1 MGLSQALSIA
11 MSGLRATQAS
21 ISLVG
26 SNVANAETPGYVRK
40 TAIQVAGTNG
50 DYGSSVLLNGVDRQL
65 DQYLQTQLRTET
77 SGAAYADI
85 RATFL
90 ANLQNVYGNPAE
102 TGTIEDSF
110 NKLLTAFQGL
120 STSPDSQSARIGA
133 VAAAQTMAQ
142 TLNATTQGIQNLR
155 ANAEMGIN
163 DSIVTANNAMAQ
175 IAFINNQLQNNG
187 KTDAATA
194 SLLDQRDQYITQL
207 SALVDIRTVVN
218 DLNQVTV
225 FTNSGVQLVGTE
237 AAQLSFNPQGTIT
250 PNTLYNPTD
259 PTKSNVGT
267 ITINFPHGGS
277 YDLVSTNSIR
287 SGKIAAYLELR
298 DNTLVKA
305 QAQVDQFAA
314 AMSSALSDKTT
325 AGTAAPASVLPQAGY
340 DLDLTGLQSGNVIH
354 VTYKD
359 NTTGVTH
366 NLSIVRVDDP
376 SVLPLSNTATLDPN
390 DEVLGINFSGGMGS
404 VISQLNAALGT
415 SANLQFSNPSGST
428 LRVLDDGAPNRSD
441 VLAASVTTTI
451 SSLTSGNAQLPLFT
465 DNGGLYYRCDHRQ
478 RFAADRPCRA
488 HQRQSRTARR
498 SLARHCVLHQPVDG
512 CWRHHALRL
521 RPYAT
526 ADGQLSLLA
535 ANRHWHHGRAVHRH
549 ADQFCQAVHQPAGRS
564 GDRSQA
570 TRRRPGRGAEHLA
583 EKSDGRLGR
592 QYRRRNGASARAAE
606 CLLRQRARDVVHQA
620 DVRHAD
626 QRHMRVSCLSTAL
639 TAGLP
644 TSGPRSLT

>member
-1 MGLSQALSIA
+1 MGLSQALSTA

-21 ISLVG
+21 IALVG

-40 TAIQVAGTNG
+40 SIIQVAGMTG

-85 RATFL
+85 RSTYL
-90 ANLQNVYGNPAE
+90 QNLQNVYGNPSE
-102 TGTIEDSF
+102 TGTIEDAF

-120 STSPDSQSARIGA
+120 STSPDSQSARISA
-133 VAAAQTMAQ
+133 VSAAQNMAQ

-163 DSIVTANNAMAQ
+163 DSITTANNAMAQ

-207 SALVDIRTVVN
+207 SSLMDVRTVVN

-237 AAQLSFNPQGTIT
+237 AAQLSFNPQGTVT
-250 PNTLYNPTD
+250 PNTLYNSD
-259 PTKSNVGT
+259 PTKSNVGS

-325 AGTAAPASVLPQAGY
+325 AGVAAPASVLPQAGY
-340 DLDLTGLQSGNVIH
+340 DLDLTGLQSGNVMH

-359 NTTGVTH
+359 NTTGITH

-376 SVLPLSNTATLDPN
+376 SVLPLSNTSTLDPN
-390 DEVLGINFSGGMGS
+390 DEVLGVNFAGGMAS
-404 VISQLNAALGT
+404 VVSQLNAALGS

-428 LRVLDDGAPNRSD
+428 LRVLDDGAANRSD
-441 VLAASVTTTI
+441 VLAASVTTTM
-451 SSLTSGNAQLPLFT
+451 SSLTSGNPQLPLFT
-465 DNGGLYYRCDHRQ
+465 DNGGLFSGAITANGSQQTGLAGRISVNLGLLGDPSRAIVFSTNPLTAAGDTTRSDFILAQLQTGNYRYSPQ
-478 RFAADRPCRA
+478 TGIGTTGAPFTGTLTNFAKQFISQQGEA
-488 HQRQSRTARR
+488 
-498 SLARHCVLHQPVDG
+498 
-512 CWRHHALRL
+512 
-521 RPYAT
+521 AT
-526 ADGQLSLLA
+526 AAKQLSDGQSVVLNTLQKKVSDSSGVNIDDEMAHLLA
-535 ANRHWHHGRAVHRH
+535 LQNAYSANARVMSSIKQMY
-549 ADQFCQAVHQPAGRS
+549 DTLIQA
-564 GDRSQA
+564 
-570 TRRRPGRGAEHLA
+570 
-583 EKSDGRLGR
+583 
-592 QYRRRNGASARAAE
+592 
-606 CLLRQRARDVVHQA
+606 
-620 DVRHAD
+620 
-626 QRHMRVSCLSTAL
+626 M
-639 TAGLP
+639 
-644 TSGPRSLT
+644 

>member
-1 MGLSQALSIA
+1 

-21 ISLVG
+21 IALVG

-40 TAIQVAGTNG
+40 TIIQVAGMTG
-50 DYGSSVLLNGVDRQL
+50 DYGSSVLLNGVERHL

-77 SGAAYADI
+77 SGAVYAET
-85 RATFL
+85 RATYL

-120 STSPDSQSARIGA
+120 STSPDSQSARISA
-133 VAAAQTMAQ
+133 VSAAQTMAQ
-142 TLNATTQGIQNLR
+142 TLNATTQGIQSLR

-163 DSIVTANNAMAQ
+163 DSVTTANNAMAQ
-175 IAFINNQLQNNG
+175 IAFINIQLQSGG

-207 SALVDIRTVVN
+207 SELMDIRTVVN

-237 AAQLSFNPQGTIT
+237 AAKLSFNPQGTMT
-250 PNTLYNPTD
+250 PNTLYNSD

-267 ITINFPHGGS
+267 ITINFPRGGS
-277 YDLVSTNSIR
+277 YDMVSTNSIR

-314 AMSSALSDKTT
+314 SMASALSDKTT

-340 DLDLTGLQSGNVIH
+340 DLDLTGLQSGNVMH

-359 NTTGVTH
+359 NITGVTH

-376 SVLPLSNTATLDPN
+376 TVLPLSNTATLDPN
-390 DEVLGINFSGGMGS
+390 DEVVGINFSGGMAS
-404 VISQLNAALGT
+404 VVTQLNAALGST
-415 SANLQFSNPSGST
+415 ANLQFSNPSGST

-441 VLAASVTTTI
+441 VLSASVTTTM
-451 SSLTSGNAQLPLFT
+451 SSLTSGNPQLPLFT
-465 DNGGLYYRCDHRQ
+465 DNGGLFSAVRSPPTVRS
-478 RFAADRPCRA
+478 RPVSPAVSASISGCSAIPRA
-488 HQRQSRTARR
+488 PSCFPPAR
-498 SLARHCVLHQPVDG
+498 
-512 CWRHHALRL
+512 
-521 RPYAT
+521 
-526 ADGQLSLLA
+526 
-535 ANRHWHHGRAVHRH
+535 
-549 ADQFCQAVHQPAGRS
+549 
-564 GDRSQA
+564 
-570 TRRRPGRGAEHLA
+570 
-583 EKSDGRLGR
+583 
-592 QYRRRNGASARAAE
+592 
-606 CLLRQRARDVVHQA
+606 
-620 DVRHAD
+620 
-626 QRHMRVSCLSTAL
+626 
-639 TAGLP
+639 
-644 TSGPRSLT
+644 

>member
-1 MGLSQALSIA
+1 MGLSQALSTA

-21 ISLVG
+21 IALVG

-40 TAIQVAGTNG
+40 TIIQVAGMTG
-50 DYGSSVLLNGVDRQL
+50 DYGSSVLLNGVERHL

-77 SGAAYADI
+77 SGAVYAET
-85 RATFL
+85 RATYL

-120 STSPDSQSARIGA
+120 STSPDSQSARISA
-133 VAAAQTMAQ
+133 VSAAQTMAQ
-142 TLNATTQGIQNLR
+142 TLNATTQGIQSLR

-163 DSIVTANNAMAQ
+163 DSVTTANNAMAQ
-175 IAFINNQLQNNG
+175 IAFINNQLQRGG

-207 SALVDIRTVVN
+207 SELMDIRTVVN

-237 AAQLSFNPQGTIT
+237 AAKLSFNPQGTMT
-250 PNTLYNPTD
+250 PNTLYNSD

-267 ITINFPHGGS
+267 ITINFPRGGS
-277 YDLVSTNSIR
+277 YDMVSTNSIR

-314 AMSSALSDKTT
+314 SMASALSDKTT

-340 DLDLTGLQSGNVIH
+340 DLDLTGLQSGNVMR

-359 NTTGVTH
+359 NITGLTH

-376 SVLPLSNTATLDPN
+376 TVLPLSNTATLDPN
-390 DEVLGINFSGGMGS
+390 DEVVGINFSGGMAS
-404 VISQLNAALGT
+404 VVTQLNAALGST
-415 SANLQFSNPSGST
+415 ANLQFSNPSGST

-441 VLAASVTTTI
+441 VLSASVTTTM
-451 SSLTSGNAQLPLFT
+451 SSLTSGNPQLPLFT
-465 DNGGLYYRCDHRQ
+465 DNGGLFSGAITANGSQQTGLAGRISVNLGLLGD
-478 RFAADRPCRA
+478 P
-488 HQRQSRTARR
+488 SRTIVFSTSPLTPSGDTTR
-498 SLARHCVLHQPVDG
+498 SDFMLTQLQSGNYRYSPQTGIGTTGSPFTGTLTNFAKQFISQQG
-512 CWRHHALRL
+512 EA
-521 RPYAT
+521 AT
-526 ADGQLSLLA
+526 AAKQLADGQSVVLNTLQKKLTDTSGVNIDDEMAHLLA
-535 ANRHWHHGRAVHRH
+535 LQNAYSANARVMSSIKQMY
-549 ADQFCQAVHQPAGRS
+549 DTLIQA
-564 GDRSQA
+564 
-570 TRRRPGRGAEHLA
+570 
-583 EKSDGRLGR
+583 
-592 QYRRRNGASARAAE
+592 
-606 CLLRQRARDVVHQA
+606 
-620 DVRHAD
+620 
-626 QRHMRVSCLSTAL
+626 M
-639 TAGLP
+639 
-644 TSGPRSLT
+644 

>member
-1 MGLSQALSIA
+1 MGLSQALSTA

-40 TAIQVAGTNG
+40 TVIQVAGMTG

-85 RATFL
+85 RSSFL

-133 VAAAQTMAQ
+133 VSAAQTMAQ
-142 TLNATTQGIQNLR
+142 TLNATTQGIQSLR

-163 DSIVTANNAMAQ
+163 DSVTTANNAMAQ

-207 SALVDIRTVVN
+207 SALMDIRTVVN

-237 AAQLSFNPQGTIT
+237 AAQLSFNPQGTMT
-250 PNTLYNPTD
+250 PNTLYNSD
-259 PTKSNVGT
+259 PTKNNVGT
-267 ITINFPHGGS
+267 ISINFPHGGS
-277 YDLVSTNSIR
+277 YDMVSTNSIR

-298 DNTLVKA
+298 DHTLVKA

-325 AGTAAPASVLPQAGY
+325 DGTAAPASVLPQAGY
-340 DLDLTGLQSGNVIH
+340 DLDLAGLRSGNVIH

-390 DEVLGINFSGGMGS
+390 DEVLGVNFSGGMAS
-404 VISQLNAALGT
+404 VVSQLNAALGT

-441 VLAASVTTTI
+441 VLAASVTTTM

-465 DNGGLYYRCDHRQ
+465 DNGGIY
-478 RFAADRPCRA
+478 
-488 HQRQSRTARR
+488 
-498 SLARHCVLHQPVDG
+498 
-512 CWRHHALRL
+512 
-521 RPYAT
+521 
-526 ADGQLSLLA
+526 
-535 ANRHWHHGRAVHRH
+535 
-549 ADQFCQAVHQPAGRS
+549 S
-564 GDRSQA
+564 G
-570 TRRRPGRGAEHLA
+570 
-583 EKSDGRLGR
+583 
-592 QYRRRNGASARAAE
+592 
-606 CLLRQRARDVVHQA
+606 
-620 DVRHAD
+620 
-626 QRHMRVSCLSTAL
+626 AL
-639 TAGLP
+639 TANGPQQTGLAGRISVNLGLLGDP
-644 TSGPRSLT
+644 SRTIVFSTSPLTAAGDTTRSDFILTQLQSVNYRYSPQTGIGTTGAPFTGTLVNFAKQFISQQGEAATAAKQLSDGQSVVLNTLQQKVTDASGVNIDDEMAHLLALQNAYSANARVMSSIKQMYDTLIQAM

>member
-1 MGLSQALSIA
+1 MGLSQALAIA

-40 TAIQVAGTNG
+40 TVIQVAGTNG

-120 STSPDSQSARIGA
+120 STSPDSQSARISA

-163 DSIVTANNAMAQ
+163 DSITTANNAMAQ
-175 IAFINNQLQNNG
+175 IAFINNQLQASG

-207 SALVDIRTVVN
+207 SSLMDVRTVVN

-237 AAQLSFNPQGTIT
+237 AARLSFNPQGTIT
-250 PNTLYNPTD
+250 PNTLYNID

-267 ITINFPHGGS
+267 IAINFPHGGS
-277 YDLVSTNSIR
+277 YDLVATNSIR

-314 AMSSALSDKTT
+314 SMSSALSDKTT
-325 AGTAAPASVLPQAGY
+325 AGTAAPASVLPRAGY
-340 DLDLTGLQSGNVIH
+340 DLDLTGLQSGNVVH

-359 NTTGVTH
+359 NTTGITH

-376 SVLPLSNTATLDPN
+376 SVLPLSNTSTLDPN
-390 DEVLGINFSGGMGS
+390 DEVLGVNFAGGMAS
-404 VISQLNAALGT
+404 VVTQLNAALGA
-415 SANLQFSNPSGST
+415 SADLQFSNPSGST

-441 VLAASVTTTI
+441 VLAASVTTTM

-465 DNGGLYYRCDHRQ
+465 DNGGL
-478 RFAADRPCRA
+478 F
-488 HQRQSRTARR
+488 T
-498 SLARHCVLHQPVDG
+498 G
-512 CWRHHALRL
+512 
-521 RPYAT
+521 
-526 ADGQLSLLA
+526 
-535 ANRHWHHGRAVHRH
+535 
-549 ADQFCQAVHQPAGRS
+549 
-564 GDRSQA
+564 
-570 TRRRPGRGAEHLA
+570 
-583 EKSDGRLGR
+583 
-592 QYRRRNGASARAAE
+592 
-606 CLLRQRARDVVHQA
+606 
-620 DVRHAD
+620 
-626 QRHMRVSCLSTAL
+626 AL
-639 TAGLP
+639 TASGSQQTGLAGRISVNLGLLGDP
-644 TSGPRSLT
+644 SRTVVFSTSPLTPAGDTTRSDFVLTQLTSGTYRYSPQTGIGTTGAPFTGTLVNFAKQFISQQGEAATAAKQLSDGQSVVLNTLQKKVTDASGVNIDDEMAHLLALQNAYSANARVMSSIKQMYDTLIQAM

>member
-1 MGLSQALSIA
+1 MGLSQALSTA

-40 TAIQVAGTNG
+40 TIIQVAGLTG
-50 DYGSSVLLNGVDRQL
+50 DYGSSVLLNGVERHL

-77 SGAAYADI
+77 SGAVYAET
-85 RATFL
+85 RATYL

-120 STSPDSQSARIGA
+120 STSPDSQSARISA
-133 VAAAQTMAQ
+133 VSAAQTMAQ
-142 TLNATTQGIQNLR
+142 TLNATTQGIQSLR

-163 DSIVTANNAMAQ
+163 DSVTTANNAMAQ
-175 IAFINNQLQNNG
+175 IAFINIQLQSGG

-207 SALVDIRTVVN
+207 SEMMDIRTVVN

-237 AAQLSFNPQGTIT
+237 AAKLSFNPQGTMT
-250 PNTLYNPTD
+250 PNTLYSSD

-267 ITINFPHGGS
+267 ITINFPRGGS
-277 YDLVSTNSIR
+277 YDMVSTSSIR

-314 AMSSALSDKTT
+314 SMASALSDKTT

-340 DLDLTGLQSGNVIH
+340 DLDLTGLQSGNVMH

-359 NTTGVTH
+359 NITGVTH

-376 SVLPLSNTATLDPN
+376 TVLPLSNTATLDPN
-390 DEVLGINFSGGMGS
+390 DEVVGIDFSGGMAS
-404 VISQLNAALGT
+404 VVTQLNAALGST
-415 SANLQFSNPSGST
+415 ANLQFSNPSGST

-441 VLAASVTTTI
+441 VLSASVTTTM
-451 SSLTSGNAQLPLFT
+451 SSLTSGNPQLPLFT
-465 DNGGLYYRCDHRQ
+465 DNGGLFSGAITANGSQQTGLAGRISVNLGLLGD
-478 RFAADRPCRA
+478 P
-488 HQRQSRTARR
+488 SRTIVFSTSPLTAAGDTTR
-498 SLARHCVLHQPVDG
+498 SDFILTQLQSGNYRYSPQTGIGTTGSPFTGTLTNFAKQFISQQG
-512 CWRHHALRL
+512 EA
-521 RPYAT
+521 AT
-526 ADGQLSLLA
+526 AAKQLADGQSVVLNTLQKKVTDASGVNIDDEMAHLLA
-535 ANRHWHHGRAVHRH
+535 LQNAYSANARVMSSIKQMY
-549 ADQFCQAVHQPAGRS
+549 DTLIQA
-564 GDRSQA
+564 
-570 TRRRPGRGAEHLA
+570 
-583 EKSDGRLGR
+583 
-592 QYRRRNGASARAAE
+592 
-606 CLLRQRARDVVHQA
+606 
-620 DVRHAD
+620 
-626 QRHMRVSCLSTAL
+626 M
-639 TAGLP
+639 
-644 TSGPRSLT
+644 

>member
-1 MGLSQALSIA
+1 MGLSQALSTA
-11 MSGLRATQAS
+11 MSGLRATQAA

-40 TAIQVAGTNG
+40 SVIQVTGLTG

-102 TGTIEDSF
+102 SGTIEDSF

-120 STSPDSQSARIGA
+120 STSPDSQSARISA

-142 TLNATTQGIQNLR
+142 TLNATTQGIQSLR

-187 KTDAATA
+187 TTDAATA

-207 SALVDIRTVVN
+207 SSLVDIRTVVN

-250 PNTLYNPTD
+250 PNTLYNSD
-259 PTKSNVGT
+259 PAKNNVGT

-305 QAQVDQFAA
+305 QAQIDQFAA
-314 AMSSALSDKTT
+314 SMASALSDLTT
-325 AGTAAPASVLPQAGY
+325 DGTAAVSGAQTGF
-340 DLDLTGLQSGNVIH
+340 DLDLAGLQSGNIVH

-359 NTTGVTH
+359 NTTGITH

-376 SVLPLSNTATLDPN
+376 SVLPLSNTATLDPS
-390 DEVLGINFSGGMGS
+390 DEVLGIDFTGGMAS
-404 VISQLNAALGT
+404 VVSQLNAALGS

-441 VLAASVTTTI
+441 VLAASVTTTM

-465 DNGGLYYRCDHRQ
+465 DNGGVFSGAITANGSQQIGLAGRISVNLGLLGDPSRAIVFSTSPLTAAGDTTRANFVLAQLQTGNYRYSPQ
-478 RFAADRPCRA
+478 TGIGTTGAPFTGTLTNFAKQFISQQGEAA
-488 HQRQSRTARR
+488 TAAKQ
-498 SLARHCVLHQPVDG
+498 L
-512 CWRHHALRL
+512 
-521 RPYAT
+521 
-526 ADGQLSLLA
+526 ADGQSVVLNTLQKKVTDASGVNIDDEMAHLLA
-535 ANRHWHHGRAVHRH
+535 LQNAYSANARVMSSIKQMY
-549 ADQFCQAVHQPAGRS
+549 DTLIQA
-564 GDRSQA
+564 
-570 TRRRPGRGAEHLA
+570 
-583 EKSDGRLGR
+583 
-592 QYRRRNGASARAAE
+592 
-606 CLLRQRARDVVHQA
+606 
-620 DVRHAD
+620 
-626 QRHMRVSCLSTAL
+626 M
-639 TAGLP
+639 
-644 TSGPRSLT
+644 

>member
-1 MGLSQALSIA
+1 MGLSQALAIA

-40 TAIQVAGTNG
+40 TVIQVAGTNG

-85 RATFL
+85 RSTYL
-90 ANLQNVYGNPAE
+90 ANLQNVYGNPSE

-142 TLNATTQGIQNLR
+142 TLNAATQGIQSLR

-163 DSIVTANNAMAQ
+163 DSITTANNAMAQ
-175 IAFINNQLQNNG
+175 IAFINNQLQSNG

-207 SALVDIRTVVN
+207 SSLMDIRTVVN

-237 AAQLSFNPQGTIT
+237 AARLSFNPQGTIT
-250 PNTLYNPTD
+250 PNTLYNSD

-267 ITINFPHGGS
+267 IAINFPHGGS

-305 QAQVDQFAA
+305 QAQIDQFAA
-314 AMSSALSDKTT
+314 SMASALSDKTT
-325 AGTAAPASVLPQAGY
+325 AGAAAPASVLPQAGY
-340 DLDLTGLQSGNVIH
+340 DLDLTGLQSGNVMH

-359 NTTGVTH
+359 NTTGITH

-390 DEVLGINFSGGMGS
+390 DEVLGINFAGGMAS
-404 VISQLNAALGT
+404 VVSQLNAALGS

-441 VLAASVTTTI
+441 VLSASVTTTM
-451 SSLTSGNAQLPLFT
+451 SSLTSGNPQLPLFT
-465 DNGGLYYRCDHRQ
+465 DNGGL
-478 RFAADRPCRA
+478 F
-488 HQRQSRTARR
+488 T
-498 SLARHCVLHQPVDG
+498 G
-512 CWRHHALRL
+512 
-521 RPYAT
+521 
-526 ADGQLSLLA
+526 
-535 ANRHWHHGRAVHRH
+535 
-549 ADQFCQAVHQPAGRS
+549 
-564 GDRSQA
+564 
-570 TRRRPGRGAEHLA
+570 
-583 EKSDGRLGR
+583 
-592 QYRRRNGASARAAE
+592 
-606 CLLRQRARDVVHQA
+606 
-620 DVRHAD
+620 
-626 QRHMRVSCLSTAL
+626 AL
-639 TAGLP
+639 TASGSQQTGLAGRISVNLGLLGDP
-644 TSGPRSLT
+644 SRTVVFSTSPLTASGDTTRSDFILTQLTSGNYRYSPQTGIGTTAAPFTGTLVNFAKQFISQQGEAATAAKQLSDGQSVVLNTLQKKVTDASGVNIDDEMAHLLALQNAYSANARVMSSIKQMYDTLIQAM

>member
-1 MGLSQALSIA
+1 MGLSQALAIA

-40 TAIQVAGTNG
+40 TIIQVAGTNG

-90 ANLQNVYGNPAE
+90 GNLQNVYGNPAE

-120 STSPDSQSARIGA
+120 STSPDSQSARISA

-163 DSIVTANNAMAQ
+163 DSITTANNAMAQ
-175 IAFINNQLQNNG
+175 IAFINNQLQASG

-207 SALVDIRTVVN
+207 SSLMDVRTVVN
-218 DLNQVTV
+218 NLNQVTV

-237 AAQLSFNPQGTIT
+237 AAKLSFNPQGTIT
-250 PNTLYNPTD
+250 PNTLYNID
-259 PTKSNVGT
+259 PAKSNVGT
-267 ITINFPHGGS
+267 IAINFPHGGS

-314 AMSSALSDKTT
+314 SMSSALSDKTT
-325 AGTAAPASVLPQAGY
+325 AGVAAPASVLPQTGY
-340 DLDLTGLQSGNVIH
+340 DLDLAGLQSGNVIR
-354 VTYKD
+354 VSYRN

-376 SVLPLSNTATLDPN
+376 SVLPLSNTSTLDPN
-390 DEVLGINFSGGMGS
+390 DEVLGVNFAGGMAS
-404 VISQLNAALGT
+404 VVTQLNAALGA
-415 SANLQFSNPSGST
+415 SADLQFSNPSGST

-441 VLAASVTTTI
+441 VLAASVTTTM

-465 DNGGLYYRCDHRQ
+465 DNGGLFSGALTANGSQQTGLAGRISVNLGLLGD
-478 RFAADRPCRA
+478 P
-488 HQRQSRTARR
+488 SRTVVFSTSPLTPAGDTTR
-498 SLARHCVLHQPVDG
+498 SDFVLTQLQSGSYRYSPQTGIGTTGAPFTGTLVNFAKQFISQQG
-512 CWRHHALRL
+512 EA
-521 RPYAT
+521 AT
-526 ADGQLSLLA
+526 AAKQLADGQSVVLNTLQKKVTDASGVNIDDEMAHLLA
-535 ANRHWHHGRAVHRH
+535 LQNAYSANARVMSSIKQMY
-549 ADQFCQAVHQPAGRS
+549 DTLIQA
-564 GDRSQA
+564 
-570 TRRRPGRGAEHLA
+570 
-583 EKSDGRLGR
+583 
-592 QYRRRNGASARAAE
+592 
-606 CLLRQRARDVVHQA
+606 
-620 DVRHAD
+620 
-626 QRHMRVSCLSTAL
+626 M
-639 TAGLP
+639 
-644 TSGPRSLT
+644 

>member
-1 MGLSQALSIA
+1 MGLSQALSTA

-21 ISLVG
+21 IALVG

-40 TAIQVAGTNG
+40 TVIQVAGMTG

-65 DQYLQTQLRTET
+65 DEYLQRQLRTET

-85 RATFL
+85 RSTYL

-102 TGTIEDSF
+102 AGTIEDAF

-133 VAAAQTMAQ
+133 VSAAQTMAQ
-142 TLNATTQGIQNLR
+142 TLNAATQGIQGLR

-207 SALVDIRTVVN
+207 SSLMDIRTVVN

-250 PNTLYNPTD
+250 PNTLYNSD
-259 PTKSNVGT
+259 PTKNNVGT

-305 QAQVDQFAA
+305 QAQVDQLAA

-325 AGTAAPASVLPQAGY
+325 AGAAAPASVLPQAGY
-340 DLDLTGLQSGNVIH
+340 DLDLTGLQSGNVMH

-390 DEVLGINFSGGMGS
+390 DEVLGINFSGGMAS
-404 VISQLNAALGT
+404 VVTQLNAALGS

-465 DNGGLYYRCDHRQ
+465 DNGGLFTGAITANGSQQTGLAGRISVNLGLLGD
-478 RFAADRPCRA
+478 P
-488 HQRQSRTARR
+488 SRTIVYSTSPLTASGDTTR
-498 SLARHCVLHQPVDG
+498 SDFILTQLQSGNYRYSPQTGIGTTGAPFTGTLVNFAKQFISQQG
-512 CWRHHALRL
+512 EA
-521 RPYAT
+521 AT
-526 ADGQLSLLA
+526 AAKQLADGQSVVLNTLQKKVIDASGVNIDDEMAHLLA
-535 ANRHWHHGRAVHRH
+535 LQNAYSANARVMSSIKQMY
-549 ADQFCQAVHQPAGRS
+549 DTLLQA
-564 GDRSQA
+564 
-570 TRRRPGRGAEHLA
+570 
-583 EKSDGRLGR
+583 
-592 QYRRRNGASARAAE
+592 
-606 CLLRQRARDVVHQA
+606 
-620 DVRHAD
+620 
-626 QRHMRVSCLSTAL
+626 M
-639 TAGLP
+639 
-644 TSGPRSLT
+644 

>member
-1 MGLSQALSIA
+1 MGLSQALAIA

-40 TAIQVAGTNG
+40 TVIQVAGTNG

-85 RATFL
+85 RSTFL

-120 STSPDSQSARIGA
+120 STSPDSQSARISA

-142 TLNATTQGIQNLR
+142 TLNAATQGIQNLR

-163 DSIVTANNAMAQ
+163 DSITTANNAMAQ

-207 SALVDIRTVVN
+207 SSLMDIRTVVN

-250 PNTLYNPTD
+250 PNTLYNSD

-267 ITINFPHGGS
+267 IAINFPHGGS
-277 YDLVSTNSIR
+277 YDLVATNSIR

-305 QAQVDQFAA
+305 QAQIDQFAA
-314 AMSSALSDKTT
+314 SMASALSDKTT

-354 VTYKD
+354 VSYKD

-376 SVLPLSNTATLDPN
+376 SVLPLSNTSTLDPN
-390 DEVLGINFSGGMGS
+390 DEVLGVNFAGGMAS
-404 VISQLNAALGT
+404 VVSQLNAALGP

-441 VLAASVTTTI
+441 VLAASVTTTM

-465 DNGGLYYRCDHRQ
+465 DNGGL
-478 RFAADRPCRA
+478 F
-488 HQRQSRTARR
+488 T
-498 SLARHCVLHQPVDG
+498 G
-512 CWRHHALRL
+512 
-521 RPYAT
+521 
-526 ADGQLSLLA
+526 
-535 ANRHWHHGRAVHRH
+535 
-549 ADQFCQAVHQPAGRS
+549 
-564 GDRSQA
+564 
-570 TRRRPGRGAEHLA
+570 
-583 EKSDGRLGR
+583 
-592 QYRRRNGASARAAE
+592 
-606 CLLRQRARDVVHQA
+606 
-620 DVRHAD
+620 
-626 QRHMRVSCLSTAL
+626 AL
-639 TAGLP
+639 TANGSQQTGLAGRISVNLGLLGDP
-644 TSGPRSLT
+644 SRTIVFSTSPLTAAGDTTRSDFILTQLTSGNYRYSPQTGIGTTAAPFTGTLVNFAKQFISQQGEAATAAKQLSDGQSVVLNTLQKKVTDTSGVNIDDEMAHLLALQNAYSANARVMSSIKQMYDTLIQAM